1 MRSSAQP
8 GAAQLDA
15 VLAAALEAA
24 AARAGQRAHE
34 VIMAARLA
42 TAMHMRRAAEHA
54 SARYAAT
61 TLRRARFD
69 RQAATAP
76 PAVAAGLPRRGGGQ

>member
-1 MRSSAQP
+1 
-8 GAAQLDA
+8 LDA
-15 VLAAALEAA
+15 VLVAALEAA

-54 SARYAAT
+54 SALRGGDAASCP
-61 TLRRARFD
+61 AD
-69 RQAATAP
+69 RQAATAQ